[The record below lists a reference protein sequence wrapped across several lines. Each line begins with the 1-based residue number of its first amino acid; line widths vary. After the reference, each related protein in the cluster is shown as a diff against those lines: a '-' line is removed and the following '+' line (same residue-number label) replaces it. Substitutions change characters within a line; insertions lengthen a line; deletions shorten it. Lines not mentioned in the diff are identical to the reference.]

1 MKLPLSHAKE
11 NTMIRSILVPLDGS
25 TFGEHA
31 LPLAMTMAKR
41 FDASLNLI
49 HVHSLLDAT
58 YAELQVFDNTLD
70 QELRNK
76 EREYLHAIQKQV
88 QDRLSVPVTIRNV
101 DGDVAAVVREQA
113 DSLRASWVV
122 MTTHARG
129 PMGRFW
135 LGSTTDEL
143 IRSLPIPLIAVHPG
157 KEAPD
162 LTKEQLIRHMLIPL
176 DGTPLAEDILE
187 SSVAF
192 AKAMGCDLTLLRV
205 VTPVYPVTL
214 PAEPAI
220 FGSVAIDIMDRV
232 EKMHADLKKGAN
244 AYLETVANRLRED
257 GLKVHTRVSVEE
269 QPGVAILDAAK
280 APIDL
285 IAIETHGRGGLS
297 RLLLGSVADKV
308 IRGSPLPVL
317 VHKPKA

>member
-1 MKLPLSHAKE
+1 
-11 NTMIRSILVPLDGS
+11 MIRSILVPLDGS

-41 FDASLNLI
+41 MNASLNLI

-76 EREYLHAIQKQV
+76 ERDYLRTIQKQV

-101 DGDVAAVVREQA
+101 DGDIATVIREQA

-135 LGSTTDEL
+135 LGSVTDEL
-143 IRSLPIPLIAVHPG
+143 VRTLPISLIAVHPHDH
-157 KEAPD
+157 APD
-162 LTKEQLIRHMLIPL
+162 LSKEEPIEHILVPL
-176 DGTPLAEDILE
+176 DGTPLAEKILE
-187 SSVAF
+187 PALMLGR
-192 AKAMGCDLTLLRV
+192 AMKSDYTFLPV
-205 VTPVYPVTL
+205 VTPVYPMAL

-220 FGSVAIDIMDRV
+220 FGSVATDIMERV
-232 EKMHADLKKGAN
+232 EKMHVELRREAC
-244 AYLETVANRLRED
+244 AYLDKVAERLRAEE
-257 GLKVHTRVSVEE
+257 LRVATRVIVEE

-280 APIDL
+280 APIDM
-285 IAIETHGRGGLS
+285 ICIETHGRGGLS

-308 IRGSPLPVL
+308 IRGSKLPILLHRPV
-317 VHKPKA
+317 A

>member
-1 MKLPLSHAKE
+1 
-11 NTMIRSILVPLDGS
+11 MIRSILVPLDGS

-31 LPLAMTMAKR
+31 LPLAITLAKR
-41 FDASLNLI
+41 LDASLNLI

-70 QELRNK
+70 QEMRNK

-101 DGDVAAVVREQA
+101 DGDIPAVIREQA
-113 DSLRASWVV
+113 DSLQASWVV

-135 LGSTTDEL
+135 LGSNTDEL
-143 IRSLPIPLIAVHPG
+143 IRTLPIPLIAVHPG
-157 KEAPD
+157 VGSPD
-162 LTKEQLIRHMLIPL
+162 FAKEQRIQHMLVPL

-187 SSVAF
+187 SASAF
-192 AKAMGCDLTLLRV
+192 AKAMGSDITLLRV

-220 FGSVAIDIMDRV
+220 FGSVATDIMDRV
-232 EKMHADLKKGAN
+232 EKMHADLRRDAT
-244 AYLETVANRLRED
+244 AYLETVAARLRAD
-257 GLKVHTRVSVEE
+257 GITVQARVIVEE
-269 QPGVAILDAAK
+269 QPGVAILEAAK
-280 APIDL
+280 PPIDM

-308 IRGSPLPVL
+308 IRGSHVPVL
-317 VHKPKA
+317 VHKPKS